1 VTAAWRDDDPVDV
14 DEAAPVWPSAARMAR
29 GAALM
34 AVLAGVLEAKLAN
47 ELGDVGR
54 SDRAVEVA
62 AERLLELLP

>member
-1 VTAAWRDDDPVDV
+1 VTAAQWEGEEDL
-14 DEAAPVWPSAARMAR
+14 PSAARVALTARMAR
-29 GAALM
+29 GAVLM
-34 AVLAGVLEAKLAN
+34 QVLSVVLEAKLAN